1 MTGSAGESPTRKR
14 RAPARPKKPA
24 AGTSQPATTPATDA
38 ALPDASPLDAPPRDA
53 APQEAP
59 PQGGTPTDAL
69 PTDAPQDAAPTDA
82 PPTEAAPIDATDAV
96 GIADEAATEEA
107 APASREASWAA
118 LDPVAQWERDA
129 SEPSADVGQWEPDA
143 SEPIVEA
150 VPPARGSDT
159 MQARHATASELA
171 DWDEHTVASPYGHV
185 YQSLAWGEYR
195 AAHGR
200 PVWHIVFD
208 DGFRMLVVGR
218 DRSMVGGGWAY
229 ATRGPIPEE
238 HPVLTATRAAAAAD
252 LLADEGLDA
261 FTVDGETPAASG
273 LGRLLEARGFKPV
286 EEVQASRHR
295 MDVYLGPVDAH
306 NSDEQTIFGSFGAT
320 TRNNIRQAERHGL
333 RVKRL
338 DAGGGRAEFQ
348 YEGSGILEEIEQVG
362 LDDDGRTDRMLRGFY
377 VMLDATAERRGFA
390 LASED
395 AFLDW
400 SKRALAGGHMFYLQ
414 ADHDIDGPV
423 AGAVFYRH
431 GHRLTYSLAGDR
443 AELRKT
449 HPGAVRLLVWR
460 GIQIALDERRQS
472 VDLGGVD
479 TEGARGRPDKGD
491 PTYGMY
497 QFKESFGARWVELT
511 GAHQRT
517 MRPMRNLAG
526 RLIGRLTSIRR

>member
-1 MTGSAGESPTRKR
+1 VTGQTGETPRRKR
-14 RAPARPKKPA
+14 RGSSRAKKPA
-24 AGTSQPATTPATDA
+24 ATAPPETSALETPALETSPPETSRPELPPLEPSPPELPPIEPSSEAPKPPEDDPWA
-38 ALPDASPLDAPPRDA
+38 AILGPISSPDDDEAAPSTSEAGSRPAAELDEAPAPPR
-53 APQEAP
+53 
-59 PQGGTPTDAL
+59 
-69 PTDAPQDAAPTDA
+69 
-82 PPTEAAPIDATDAV
+82 
-96 GIADEAATEEA
+96 ADPESLRARL
-107 APASREASWAA
+107 ASPE
-118 LDPVAQWERDA
+118 
-129 SEPSADVGQWEPDA
+129 
-143 SEPIVEA
+143 
-150 VPPARGSDT
+150 
-159 MQARHATASELA
+159 ELA
-171 DWDEHTVASPYGHV
+171 DWDAHTVASPNGHV

-218 DRSMVGGGWAY
+218 DRPVVGGGWAY
-229 ATRGPIPEE
+229 ATRGPIPEADAA
-238 HPVLTATRAAAAAD
+238 LTAARVAKAAE
-252 LLADEGLDA
+252 LLAGEGLDS

-273 LGRLLEARGFKPV
+273 LGSLLQARGFRAV
-286 EEVQASRHR
+286 EEVQTSRHR
-295 MDVYLGPVDAH
+295 MDVNLGPEDAH
-306 NSDEQTIFGSFGAT
+306 NSDEKTIFGSFGAT

-338 DAGGGRAEFQ
+338 DAGGGRAEHD
-348 YEGSGILEEIEQVG
+348 YMGTGILEGTELMG
-362 LDDDGRTDRMLRGFY
+362 LEDPERTERMLRTFY

-400 SKRALAGGHMFYLQ
+400 SQRALVAGHMLYLQ
-414 ADHDIDGPV
+414 AEHDVDGPV
-423 AGAVFYRH
+423 AGAIFYRH

-443 AELRKT
+443 AELRRA

-460 GIQIALDERRQS
+460 GMQIALDERRLS

-479 TEGARGRPDKGD
+479 TEGARGRPNKGS

-497 QFKESFGARWVELT
+497 AFKESFGARWVDLT

-526 RLIGRLTSIRR
+526 KLLGRIGSLRR

>member
-1 MTGSAGESPTRKR
+1 M
-14 RAPARPKKPA
+14 
-24 AGTSQPATTPATDA
+24 DA
-38 ALPDASPLDAPPRDA
+38 
-53 APQEAP
+53 EAVE
-59 PQGGTPTDAL
+59 AEV
-69 PTDAPQDAAPTDA
+69 AE
-82 PPTEAAPIDATDAV
+82 TEAAEGRAAEGRAREAEPILAEPLESA
-96 GIADEAATEEA
+96 IP
-107 APASREASWAA
+107 APAPPLVAEPPDDIAGPGGSWTPAEP
-118 LDPVAQWERDA
+118 DVAPIERDA
-129 SEPSADVGQWEPDA
+129 DAAVSSAQPLETIRA
-143 SEPIVEA
+143 RLA
-150 VPPARGSDT
+150 TPA
-159 MQARHATASELA
+159 ELA
-171 DWDEHTVASPYGHV
+171 DWDEHAVAPPNGHV

-200 PVWHIVFD
+200 PVWHLVFD

-218 DRSMVGGGWAY
+218 DRPVVGGGWAY
-229 ATRGPIPEE
+229 ATRGPIPDE
-238 HPVLTATRAAAAAD
+238 HAVLTATRAAAAAE
-252 LLADEGLDA
+252 LLANEGLDS

-273 LGRLLEARGFKPV
+273 LGRFLQARGFKPV
-286 EEVQASRHR
+286 EEVQTSRHR
-295 MDVYLGPVDAH
+295 MDVNLGPVDAH
-306 NSDEQTIFGSFGAT
+306 NSDEKTIFGSFGAT

-338 DAGGGRAEFQ
+338 DAGGGRAEHE
-348 YEGSGILEEIEQVG
+348 YDSPGILEGLEEVG
-362 LDDDGRTDRMLRGFY
+362 LEDAADTERMLRGFY

-400 SKRALAGGHMFYLQ
+400 SKRALAAGHMFYLQ
-414 ADHDIDGPV
+414 AEHDVDGPV

-443 AELRKT
+443 AELRKA

-460 GIQIALDERRQS
+460 GIQIALDERRLS

-479 TEGARGRPDKGD
+479 TESARGRPDKGD
-491 PTYGMY
+491 PNYGMY

-526 RLIGRLTSIRR
+526 KLIGRLTSIRR

>member
-1 MTGSAGESPTRKR
+1 VTGPTGESPTRKR
-14 RAPARPKKPA
+14 RTPARAKKPIDGAAPPKKPRA
-24 AGTSQPATTPATDA
+24 KK
-38 ALPDASPLDAPPRDA
+38 A
-53 APQEAP
+53 APQPAP
-59 PQGGTPTDAL
+59 PEAEIVRAETPE
-69 PTDAPQDAAPTDA
+69 AAILEGDDMVVPADRWPSVEPVEPVEPVESVEAVETLEQA
-82 PPTEAAPIDATDAV
+82 PPIAPDLEGV
-96 GIADEAATEEA
+96 
-107 APASREASWAA
+107 
-118 LDPVAQWERDA
+118 VERDA
-129 SEPSADVGQWEPDA
+129 EAADEIALPLETIKA
-143 SEPIVEA
+143 RLA
-150 VPPARGSDT
+150 TPA
-159 MQARHATASELA
+159 ELA
-171 DWDEHTVASPYGHV
+171 DWDDHTVASPNGHV

-218 DRSMVGGGWAY
+218 DRPVVGGGWAY
-229 ATRGPIPEE
+229 ATRGPIPDE
-238 HPVLTATRAAAAAD
+238 HAVLTATRASAAAE
-252 LLADEGLDA
+252 LLADEGLDS

-273 LGRLLEARGFKPV
+273 LGRFLQARGFKPV
-286 EEVQASRHR
+286 AEVQTSRHR
-295 MDVYLGPVDAH
+295 MDVNLGPVDAH
-306 NSDEQTIFGSFGAT
+306 NSDEKTIFGSFGAT

-338 DAGGGRAEFQ
+338 DAGGGRADNE
-348 YEGSGILEEIEQVG
+348 YESPGMLDEVEQVG
-362 LDDDGRTDRMLRGFY
+362 LEDASNTERMLRGFY

-400 SKRALAGGHMFYLQ
+400 SKRALAAGHMFYLQ
-414 ADHDIDGPV
+414 ANHDVDGPV

-443 AELRKT
+443 AELRKA

-460 GIQIALDERRQS
+460 GIQIALDERRLA

-479 TEGARGRPDKGD
+479 TESARGRPDKGD
-491 PTYGMY
+491 PNYGMY
-497 QFKESFGARWVELT
+497 QFKESFGARWVDLT

-526 RLIGRLTSIRR
+526 KLIGRLTSIGR

>member
-1 MTGSAGESPTRKR
+1 VDSV
-14 RAPARPKKPA
+14 APPKKPRARA
-24 AGTSQPATTPATDA
+24 AKAATPPAPPEVQPLEPEAADVEAARAEPLEAAIPDAFPPLVTERADETAAPEERRPSVEPDGSIAPVEPVQPVETIKARLATPA
-38 ALPDASPLDAPPRDA
+38 
-53 APQEAP
+53 
-59 PQGGTPTDAL
+59 
-69 PTDAPQDAAPTDA
+69 
-82 PPTEAAPIDATDAV
+82 
-96 GIADEAATEEA
+96 
-107 APASREASWAA
+107 
-118 LDPVAQWERDA
+118 
-129 SEPSADVGQWEPDA
+129 
-143 SEPIVEA
+143 
-150 VPPARGSDT
+150 
-159 MQARHATASELA
+159 ELV
-171 DWDEHTVASPYGHV
+171 DWDEHTVASPNGHV

-218 DRSMVGGGWAY
+218 DRPVVGGGWAY
-229 ATRGPIPEE
+229 ATRGPIPDE
-238 HPVLTATRAAAAAD
+238 HAVLTATRAAAAAE
-252 LLADEGLDA
+252 LLADEGLDS

-273 LGRLLEARGFKPV
+273 LGRFLQARGFKPV

-295 MDVYLGPVDAH
+295 MDVNLGPVDAH
-306 NSDEQTIFGSFGAT
+306 NSDEKTIFGSFGAT

-338 DAGGGRAEFQ
+338 DAGGGRAE
-348 YEGSGILEEIEQVG
+348 YEYESPGVLEGVEQVG
-362 LDDDGRTDRMLRGFY
+362 LEDASNTERLLRGFY

-400 SKRALAGGHMFYLQ
+400 SKRALAAGHMFYLQ
-414 ADHDIDGPV
+414 ADHDVAGPV

-443 AELRKT
+443 AELRKA

-460 GIQIALDERRQS
+460 GIQIALDERRLS
-472 VDLGGVD
+472 VDLGGID
-479 TEGARGRPDKGD
+479 TEGARGRPNKGD

-497 QFKESFGARWVELT
+497 QFKESFGARWLDLT

-526 RLIGRLTSIRR
+526 KLIGRLTSIGR

>member
-1 MTGSAGESPTRKR
+1 VTGSAGGSPTRKR

-24 AGTSQPATTPATDA
+24 DGA
-38 ALPDASPLDAPPRDA
+38 APPKKTRA
-53 APQEAP
+53 TRAKSPPAPVEREPLEAEA
-59 PQGGTPTDAL
+59 GGPEPVQAEPAQVEPLEGAITDAL
-69 PTDAPQDAAPTDA
+69 EPLATERADDRAVLGDSWSSVEPVEQVEHVDQVEQVAPAEVAPVEPYDDLAEAFA
-82 PPTEAAPIDATDAV
+82 PPLEKI
-96 GIADEAATEEA
+96 
-107 APASREASWAA
+107 
-118 LDPVAQWERDA
+118 
-129 SEPSADVGQWEPDA
+129 
-143 SEPIVEA
+143 
-150 VPPARGSDT
+150 
-159 MQARHATASELA
+159 QARLATPADLI
-171 DWDEHTVASPYGHV
+171 DWDAQTVASPNGHV

-208 DGFRMLVVGR
+208 DGFRMLAVGR
-218 DRSMVGGGWAY
+218 DRPVVGGGWAY
-229 ATRGPIPEE
+229 ATRGPIPDE
-238 HPVLTATRAAAAAD
+238 HAVLTATRAAAAAE
-252 LLADEGLDA
+252 LLADEGLDS

-273 LGRLLEARGFKPV
+273 LGRFLEARGFKPV
-286 EEVQASRHR
+286 EEVQTSRHR
-295 MDVYLGPVDAH
+295 MDVNLGPVDAH
-306 NSDEQTIFGSFGAT
+306 NSDEKTIFGSFGAT

-338 DAGGGRAEFQ
+338 DAGGGRAE
-348 YEGSGILEEIEQVG
+348 YEHDSPGILEGVEQVG
-362 LDDDGRTDRMLRGFY
+362 LENAEDTERMLRGFY

-400 SKRALAGGHMFYLQ
+400 SKRALAAGHMFYLQ
-414 ADHDIDGPV
+414 ADHDVAGPV

-443 AELRKT
+443 AELRKA

-460 GIQIALDERRQS
+460 GIQIALDERRLS
-472 VDLGGVD
+472 VDLGGID
-479 TEGARGRPDKGD
+479 TEGARGRPNKGD

-497 QFKESFGARWVELT
+497 QFKESFGARWVDLT

-526 RLIGRLTSIRR
+526 RVLGRLTSIRR

>member
-1 MTGSAGESPTRKR
+1 MTGSAGESPARKR

-24 AGTSQPATTPATDA
+24 DGPPPPKKPRATRAKGAPAPVEVER
-38 ALPDASPLDAPPRDA
+38 L
-53 APQEAP
+53 EV
-59 PQGGTPTDAL
+59 
-69 PTDAPQDAAPTDA
+69 
-82 PPTEAAPIDATDAV
+82 EAAQAEPAQAEPP
-96 GIADEAATEEA
+96 EAAIPDGLEPLATQPVGEPPDLGETWQSIEPVESWTPQHVEPVALEEA
-107 APASREASWAA
+107 A
-118 LDPVAQWERDA
+118 LT
-129 SEPSADVGQWEPDA
+129 EPETDEADVP
-143 SEPIVEA
+143 A
-150 VPPARGSDT
+150 VPLET
-159 MQARHATASELA
+159 IQARLATPAELL
-171 DWDEHTVASPYGHV
+171 DWDEHTVASPNGHV

-218 DRSMVGGGWAY
+218 DRPVVGGGWAY
-229 ATRGPIPEE
+229 ATRGPIPDE
-238 HPVLTATRAAAAAD
+238 HAVLTATRAAAAAE
-252 LLADEGLDA
+252 LLASEGLDS
-261 FTVDGETPAASG
+261 FTVDGETPAETG
-273 LGRLLEARGFKPV
+273 LGRFLQARGFKPV
-286 EEVQASRHR
+286 EEVQTSRHR
-295 MDVYLGPVDAH
+295 MDVNLGPVDSH
-306 NSDEQTIFGSFGAT
+306 NSDEKTIFGSFGAT

-338 DAGGGRAEFQ
+338 DAGGGRAE
-348 YEGSGILEEIEQVG
+348 YEYDSPGTLEGVEQVG
-362 LDDDGRTDRMLRGFY
+362 LENAEETERMLRGFY

-400 SKRALAGGHMFYLQ
+400 SKRALAAGHMFYLQ
-414 ADHDIDGPV
+414 ADHDVDGPV

-443 AELRKT
+443 AELRKA

-460 GIQIALDERRQS
+460 GIQVALDERRLS
-472 VDLGGVD
+472 VDLGGID
-479 TEGARGRPDKGD
+479 TEGARERPNKGD

-497 QFKESFGARWVELT
+497 QFKESFGARWVDLT

-517 MRPMRNLAG
+517 MNPVRNLAG

>member
-1 MTGSAGESPTRKR
+1 MTGSAGESPARKR
-14 RAPARPKKPA
+14 RAPARPKKPVDGA
-24 AGTSQPATTPATDA
+24 APPKKTRSTRAKNPPAPVELEALEAQGAEGSPVQAEPVTSESATAEAVDAAIPDAFEPLAPEPAGDRPAFGDAWSSVEPVEVPEAVEAPEWVAPVQGDAAAPIEQDDDLDA
-38 ALPDASPLDAPPRDA
+38 ALA
-53 APQEAP
+53 Q
-59 PQGGTPTDAL
+59 
-69 PTDAPQDAAPTDA
+69 
-82 PPTEAAPIDATDAV
+82 PIDTIKARLAT
-96 GIADEAATEEA
+96 
-107 APASREASWAA
+107 PAE
-118 LDPVAQWERDA
+118 L
-129 SEPSADVGQWEPDA
+129 
-143 SEPIVEA
+143 VE
-150 VPPARGSDT
+150 
-159 MQARHATASELA
+159 
-171 DWDEHTVASPYGHV
+171 WDEHAVASLNGHV

-218 DRSMVGGGWAY
+218 DRPVVGGGWAY
-229 ATRGPIPEE
+229 ATRGPIPDE
-238 HPVLTATRAAAAAD
+238 HAVLTATRAAAAAE
-252 LLADEGLDA
+252 LLADEGLDS

-273 LGRLLEARGFKPV
+273 LGRFLQARGFKPV
-286 EEVQASRHR
+286 EEVQTSRHR
-295 MDVYLGPVDAH
+295 MDVSLGPEDAH
-306 NSDEQTIFGSFGAT
+306 NSDEKTIFGSFGAT

-338 DAGGGRAEFQ
+338 DAGGGRAEHE
-348 YEGSGILEEIEQVG
+348 YDSPGTLEGVEQVG
-362 LDDDGRTDRMLRGFY
+362 LEDGEATERMLRGFY

-400 SKRALAGGHMFYLQ
+400 SKRALAAGHMFYLQ
-414 ADHDIDGPV
+414 ADHDVDGPV

-443 AELRKT
+443 AELRKA

-460 GIQIALDERRQS
+460 GIQIALDERRTS
-472 VDLGGVD
+472 VDLGGID
-479 TEGARGRPDKGD
+479 TEGARGRPNKGD

-526 RLIGRLTSIRR
+526 RVLGRLTSIRR

>member
-1 MTGSAGESPTRKR
+1 MPPPPIDVETADVEPVEAQAVEAKSVRHEPLETAIADAVEPLGTERADDRPVLDRTWPSIETDETREPLAPGAPDAEARTEADDDLAEAPTL
-14 RAPARPKKPA
+14 PLETITARLA
-24 AGTSQPATTPATDA
+24 TPA
-38 ALPDASPLDAPPRDA
+38 
-53 APQEAP
+53 
-59 PQGGTPTDAL
+59 
-69 PTDAPQDAAPTDA
+69 
-82 PPTEAAPIDATDAV
+82 
-96 GIADEAATEEA
+96 
-107 APASREASWAA
+107 
-118 LDPVAQWERDA
+118 
-129 SEPSADVGQWEPDA
+129 
-143 SEPIVEA
+143 
-150 VPPARGSDT
+150 
-159 MQARHATASELA
+159 ELV
-171 DWDEHTVASPYGHV
+171 DWDEHTVASPNGHV

-218 DRSMVGGGWAY
+218 DRPVVGGGWAY
-229 ATRGPIPEE
+229 ATRGPIPDE
-238 HPVLTATRAAAAAD
+238 HAVLTATRAAAAAD
-252 LLADEGLDA
+252 LLASEGLDS

-273 LGRLLEARGFKPV
+273 LGRFLQARGFKRV
-286 EEVQASRHR
+286 EEVQTSRHR
-295 MDVYLGPVDAH
+295 MDVNLGPEDMH
-306 NSDEQTIFGSFGAT
+306 NSDEKTIFGSFGAT

-338 DAGGGRAEFQ
+338 DAGGGRAEHE
-348 YEGSGILEEIEQVG
+348 YESPGILEGVEQVA
-362 LDDDGRTDRMLRGFY
+362 LDDPERTERMLRGFY

-400 SKRALAGGHMFYLQ
+400 SNRALAAGHMFYLQ
-414 ADHDIDGPV
+414 ADHDVDGPV

-443 AELRKT
+443 AELRKA

-460 GIQIALDERRQS
+460 GIQIALDERRLS

-479 TEGARGRPDKGD
+479 TQSARGRPDKGD
-491 PTYGMY
+491 PNYGMY
-497 QFKESFGARWVELT
+497 QFKESFGARWVDLT

-526 RLIGRLTSIRR
+526 KLIGRLTSIRR